1 MSSLDNLTLRL
12 RRITWE
18 TEGVISLDLSA
29 LDGSDLPG
37 FAPGAHIDLQMQ
49 DGQIRQYSLCGDPAD
64 RSTYRIGVKAVASG
78 NVSRAIHRD
87 LRVGTLL
94 TVSAPRNNFELR
106 PAPNYLFIA
115 GGIGITPILP
125 MLRAATQAGAKWTLL
140 FCVRHHEEAPFLA
153 EAQAMGGE
161 VVLHSSALGTRLD
174 VAARLADAPADTQ
187 LYCCGPQALM
197 EDVETHS
204 RHWPQGH
211 VHFEWFAARSRPED
225 EVSGGFEIFCA
236 QTGVTLVVPPDNSVT
251 QILAEAGINLSTS
264 CEQGICGT
272 CECRVLEG
280 VVDHRDSILSTA
292 EQESNAIMM
301 ACVSRAKT
309 PRLVLDL

>member
-18 TEGVISLDLSA
+18 AEGVISLELAA
-29 LDGSDLPG
+29 LDGTALPA
-37 FAPGAHIDLQMQ
+37 FTPGAHIDLHLP

-64 RSTYRIGVKAVASG
+64 RSLYRIGVKAVANG
-78 NVSRAIHRD
+78 NVSRSIHRE

-94 TVSAPRNNFELR
+94 TVSSPRNNFELL
-106 PAPNYLFIA
+106 ASPNYLFIA

-125 MLRAATQAGAKWTLL
+125 MLRAATQAGAQWTLL
-140 FCVRHHEEAPFLA
+140 FCIRHHEDAPFLG
-153 EAQAMGGE
+153 EAQAMGGD
-161 VVLHSSALGTRLD
+161 VVVHSSALGTRLD

-187 LYCCGPQALM
+187 LYCCGPQSLM
-197 EDVETHS
+197 DEVEAHS

-211 VHFEWFAARSRPED
+211 VHFEWFAARARPED
-225 EVSGGFEIFCA
+225 EVSGGFEIVC
-236 QTGVTLVVPPDNSVT
+236 TRSGVTLLVPPDQSVA
-251 QILAEAGINLSTS
+251 QVLAGAGIHLSTS